1 MSAFE
6 RTYRIVTLV
15 SPKQEINDKLQD
27 SVATYLMCDG
37 VVIVQQICEKSWI
50 FG

>member
-37 VVIVQQICEKSWI
+37 VVIVQQIL
-50 FG
+50 